1 MMSHPVIHHLG
12 HFELL
17 QAVIGPLID
26 IPRVPI
32 EPGTLLADLRL
43 DELDKA
49 TIAVEL
55 DVAYDIEIPDDDIAK
70 WLTLADIAATLVRLA
85 PQADYQP
92 EGQGA

>member
-1 MMSHPVIHHLG
+1 MPHPTIHHLG

-26 IPRVPI
+26 IPRVPL

-43 DELDKA
+43 DDLDKA

-55 DVAYDIEIPDDDIAK
+55 DMAFGIEIPDVHIEK
-70 WLTLADIAATLVRLA
+70 WLTLADIVATCEHFAPIPAASEPA
-85 PQADYQP
+85 
-92 EGQGA
+92 E

>member
-1 MMSHPVIHHLG
+1 MMARPVIHRIGFH
-12 HFELL
+12 EMI

-26 IPRVPI
+26 IPRVPM

-43 DELDKA
+43 DDLDKA

-55 DVAYDIEIPDDDIAK
+55 DVAYDVEIPDDDIAK
-70 WLTLADIAATLVRLA
+70 WLTLADIAATLARLA

-92 EGQGA
+92 EGRGA

>member
-1 MMSHPVIHHLG
+1 MTVNPPICRLG
-12 HFELL
+12 HFELI

-43 DELDKA
+43 DDLDKA

-55 DVAYDIEIPDDDIAK
+55 DMALCVEIPDEHVEK
-70 WLTLADIAATLVRLA
+70 WLTLSDIVATCDQFA
-85 PQADYQP
+85 PVSVSEPA
-92 EGQGA
+92 G